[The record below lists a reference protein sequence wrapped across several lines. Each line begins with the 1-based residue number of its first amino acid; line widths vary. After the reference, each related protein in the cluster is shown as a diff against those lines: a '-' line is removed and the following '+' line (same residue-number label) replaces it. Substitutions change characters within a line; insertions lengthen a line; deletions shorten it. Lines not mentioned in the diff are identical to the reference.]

1 MVKRRKTWSKHADEL
16 MQSAMVACWPL
27 NLLFTPVHFLL
38 MMANCHGFQAP
49 ETDASLYW
57 TCCCFHMLQGILL
70 MQGSPNVRRPDSA
83 FWSRIWSALWWLWLL
98 LSLYPAG
105 CILAGLSPK
114 PLPHK
119 RGPAVMAGGVWRK
132 WQWQNANLMSGSARE
147 RDATR
152 EEPVRRSDFR
162 IPEHALLYLGQRGV
176 APGVLDLIAPHF
188 PTFENGNLDIKGLG
202 LKAVAPDA
210 FRPKTAAGTRAQD
223 GLADLWLSFN
233 ELSELPKNVFAGLPR
248 LPVRERKEGRE
259 GQKDRQRQTDRQT
272 DRHRETE

>member
-38 MMANCHGFQAP
+38 MMANGFELALP
-49 ETDASLYW
+49 ATETDASLYW
-57 TCCCFHMLQGILL
+57 TRCFFHLLQGILL
-70 MQGSPNVRRPDSA
+70 MQGSPNARRPDSA
-83 FWSRIWSALWWLWLL
+83 FWSRIWSALWWMWLL

-105 CILAGLSPK
+105 CMLAGLLPK
-114 PLPHK
+114 TLPHK
-119 RGPAVMAGGVWRK
+119 RGPAVMAGGVWQK
-132 WQWQNANLMSGSARE
+132 WQWKNAHLMSARE

-176 APGVLDLIAPHF
+176 APGVLDLSAPHF
-188 PTFENGNLDIKGLG
+188 PTFENGKLDIKGLG
-202 LKAVAPDA
+202 LKAVAADA
-210 FRPKTAAGTRAQD
+210 FRPKTAEGTRMQD
-223 GLADLWLSFN
+223 SLVDIWLSFN

-248 LPVRERKEGRE
+248 LPVRERKG
-259 GQKDRQRQTDRQT
+259 
-272 DRHRETE
+272 